1 MVMSGLLIGILLA
14 RAVSGFVGAS
24 LGWRAMYWLASGL
37 MIVLAVALFRLLNS
51 QPSLKVP
58 AND

>member
-1 MVMSGLLIGILLA
+1 
-14 RAVSGFVGAS
+14 VGAS

-37 MIVLAVALFRLLNS
+37 MIVLAVALFRLLPNS

-58 AND
+58 YQRLMGSLFVILTTCAARAR